1 MTYSLPLTC
10 RFKKNSIL
18 SICPMNVHATAILS
32 SYNPFS
38 LSPFTNESTYLSIYV
53 VYLLSIFFIGLHIS
67 RYFYLYNYL
76 SLQVEEVYDPQ
87 REPLVEKNPCY
98 VAIFLCIALF
108 LSLTIYLIYTLM
120 QKAGY
125 YIFGIYF
132 FVHSE
137 SC

>member
-18 SICPMNVHATAILS
+18 SICPMNLHATAILS

-76 SLQVEEVYDPQ
+76 SLQVEEVYVLQ
-87 REPLVEKNPCY
+87 REPLVEKKPCY
-98 VAIFLCIALF
+98 GAIFLFRWIEDRRSRRKIVEEEHLYLKVFSIAEKKPLK
-108 LSLTIYLIYTLM
+108 S
-120 QKAGY
+120 A
-125 YIFGIYF
+125 
-132 FVHSE
+132 
-137 SC
+137 